1 MEKVIND
8 YKLSPEAM
16 VMVAGSSIGT
26 QRKYYEKGFW
36 YKQNNVGY
44 EGTAEYLASKVLSC
58 SNIQEYVEYERCK
71 INGKDGCRSANF
83 LSEQESFISL
93 QRLYDT
99 YHGGQLS
106 ERIRMIDG
114 IKDRIEFVVNF
125 VLDVTGLDMRE
136 QLSKIATL
144 DMLLLNTDR
153 HFNNIGI
160 VANVAKEIY
169 KNAPVFDNGNALL
182 SNIGEFPFDISI
194 KDNIDNVIGQPFS
207 VNLERQAMEL
217 GYGLKVNYEELYKKL
232 EKEPDSRGLETL
244 WIQLEKYEPLIKD
257 NALLTCT
264 VSKKESISDKLAHNK
279 KVIMERNREIQI
291 DKGEKQNNEQVR

>member
-83 LSEQESFISL
+83 LSVQESFISL

-114 IKDRIEFVVNF
+114 VKDRIGFVVNF
-125 VLDVTGLDMRE
+125 VLDATGLDIRE

-153 HFNNIGI
+153 HFNNVGI
-160 VANVAKEIY
+160 VANVAKGIY

-217 GYGLKVNYEELYKKL
+217 GYGLKVNYEELNKIL

-244 WIQLEKYEPLIKD
+244 RIQLKKYEPLIKD
-257 NALLTCT
+257 NTLLTHT
-264 VSKKESISDKLAHNK
+264 MSKKESISAKLTNNK
-279 KVIMERNREIQI
+279 KVITKRDNESHMVKE
-291 DKGEKQNNEQVR
+291 EK